1 MTVINKVNDDSGSY
15 LVASEGFVL
24 TFSAV
29 KYLRIIIDFNLELL
43 LLDVRC
49 LFRHSQ

>member
-1 MTVINKVNDDSGSY
+1 MMIAGVI

-29 KYLRIIIDFNLELL
+29 KYLRISYWF
-43 LLDVRC
+43 
-49 LFRHSQ
+49 

>member
-1 MTVINKVNDDSGSY
+1 MIAGVI

-29 KYLRIIIDFNLELL
+29 KYLRI
-43 LLDVRC
+43 
-49 LFRHSQ
+49 SY

>member
-1 MTVINKVNDDSGSY
+1 MMIAEDI

-29 KYLRIIIDFNLELL
+29 K
-43 LLDVRC
+43 
-49 LFRHSQ
+49 